1 MSKIKTLKTFKSIT
15 FITSVMLGVAS
26 VFTFIDGG
34 RSTFGAITGGLF
46 FTAISLSYLLCYFH
60 VCNKLNVVS
69 K

>member
-1 MSKIKTLKTFKSIT
+1 MSKGTRLNILKHIT
-15 FITSVMLGVAS
+15 FITSVCFGVAS

-46 FTAISLSYLLCYFH
+46 FTAISISYLLCYFH
-60 VCNKLNVVS
+60 VNKLLNVAS

>member
-1 MSKIKTLKTFKSIT
+1 MNKVTKLNILKHIT
-15 FITSVMLGVAS
+15 FITSVCFGVAS

-46 FTAISLSYLLCYFH
+46 FTAISISYLLCYLH
-60 VCNKLNVVS
+60 VNKLLNVAS